1 MLAESLSDNKVFFEM
16 YIYPMHGHGQSLAD
30 SSVFNDKMVNNNSLQ
45 EMKYNTQWVTQ
56 AINFGSIK

>member
-1 MLAESLSDNKVFFEM
+1 M
-16 YIYPMHGHGQSLAD
+16 YIYHMHGHGQSLAD